1 MSAVIYCCSICTCSQ
16 FLIKYLGRYKL
27 TLVYYYFPFPAMSL
41 RSQGN
46 ATGCFIV
53 SQAGA
58 FSRRNGESWL
68 QFVCCL
74 IEHLPLAVGISFEKW
89 KPSTDHSPHSRR
101 LPDSTSLC
109 FCAVLFSTSAGLV
122 MGEVFFMGSKSKK
135 KCSHP
140 GHSHWS
146 QRSDTE
152 TVMQRSSVMGALSQ
166 GLGIQWR
173 EGDF

>member
-46 ATGCFIV
+46 ATGYFIV

-68 QFVCCL
+68 QFVCRLSTCLWPWGFLLRSENRLQITRLIVAVCL
-74 IEHLPLAVGISFEKW
+74 IAPACVSALFCSVLQLGWSWV
-89 KPSTDHSPHSRR
+89 RC
-101 LPDSTSLC
+101 SLW
-109 FCAVLFSTSAGLV
+109 VQ
-122 MGEVFFMGSKSKK
+122 
-135 KCSHP
+135 
-140 GHSHWS
+140 S
-146 QRSDTE
+146 QRRNAAILVIPTGHRDQTRKLWCKDPVWWE
-152 TVMQRSSVMGALSQ
+152 PWVKA
-166 GLGIQWR
+166 
-173 EGDF
+173 